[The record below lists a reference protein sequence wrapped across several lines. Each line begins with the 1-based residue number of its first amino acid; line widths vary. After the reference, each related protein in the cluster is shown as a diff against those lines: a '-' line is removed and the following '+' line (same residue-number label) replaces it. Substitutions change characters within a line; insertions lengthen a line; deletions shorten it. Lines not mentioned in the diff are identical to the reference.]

1 MKKLLLASAL
11 VLAMP
16 SAKAQLALQNFDA
29 AGIPTGWS
37 MINVDGKT
45 ISPLLNTVIQTG
57 LKANAWMKWPTAT
70 AGDSIMITTSL
81 FTPTGAADRWLVT
94 PSFMVTSADMMISW
108 YDEQPYSGAGLLD
121 DMEIWVSTTGGATT
135 GSFTTKLGTSTP
147 TSATFA
153 KKSVSLSAFNGQN
166 IRVAFRNVGNNAGVL
181 GLDRVQS
188 EIVSA
193 STDASM
199 DLVNFQNIIAPTPAT
214 PISVNVTNKGTTTI
228 TSVQVSYKV
237 DAGTPVVQT
246 FSSLS
251 LIPGASKTLSFTTGV
266 TGTSAGAHTLLASIV
281 QVNGAAD
288 AVSANNDI
296 TSGFVTATKS
306 VSRSGLLEEFTS
318 STCAPCASFNST
330 FDPFILSIPANVPAS
345 RFNVIKY
352 QMNWPSP
359 GNDVCY
365 NNEGNTRKSYY
376 GVTGIPDHYT
386 NGDFGA
392 NGDAAEVAASK
403 ADPAFMD
410 ITGTYVIKKDSLIA
424 DVTVT
429 PHFTLSGANYRLHMA
444 ALEYN
449 YTNPGATT
457 SQKQYYHVMRNMA
470 GAGAGITISSVTSGV
485 AQKFR
490 WAVKYTT
497 GTPAQFT
504 NTFWASPITG
514 NLVAFV
520 QNNTTK
526 EVFQSVSIPATWPTG
541 IENLNSVI
549 SQSSVYPNPASDHT
563 TIAFKL
569 ESSTSV
575 GIQVVDAMGRIV
587 YAVADQ
593 QMNAGTQAF
602 EINTTSFA
610 SGLYTIKVKADNGF
624 IVERFSVVK

>member
-16 SAKAQLALQNFDA
+16 SAKAQLALQNFNA
-29 AGIPTGWS
+29 AGIPTGWT

-45 ISPLLNTVIQTG
+45 ISTDLNTLIQSG
-57 LKANAWMKWPTAT
+57 LKANAWMKWLNTT
-70 AGDSIMITTSL
+70 GDSMMITTSL
-81 FTPTGAADRWLVT
+81 FTTTGAADRWLIT
-94 PSFMVTSADMMISW
+94 PSFNVTSADMMLAW
-108 YDEQPYSGAGLLD
+108 YDAQPYSSTGASD
-121 DMEIWVSTTGGATT
+121 DMEVLVSTTGGTTT
-135 GSFTTKLGTSTP
+135 GSFTTNLGTSTP
-147 TSATFA
+147 ITSGFA
-153 KKSVSLSAFNGQN
+153 KKSVSLAAFNGQN
-166 IRVAFRNVGNNAGVL
+166 VRIAFRNVGNNAGVL
-181 GLDRVQS
+181 ALDNVQT
-188 EIVSA
+188 ETATA
-193 STDASM
+193 STDASL
-199 DLVNFQNIIAPTPAT
+199 DAIGFPSIVPPT
-214 PISVNVTNKGTTTI
+214 SVSVQIQITNKGTTTI
-228 TSVQVSYKV
+228 TSVQASYAV
-237 DAGTPVVQT
+237 DGGTPVSQT
-246 FSSLS
+246 FSTLK
-251 LIPGASKTLSFTTGV
+251 IMPGTSKVLTFTTGI
-266 TGTSAGAHTLLASIV
+266 TGTTVANHTLATTIL

-288 AVSANNDI
+288 ADATNN
-296 TSGFVTATKS
+296 TKS
-306 VSRSGLLEEFTS
+306 STFLSASKSVNRSGLLEEFTS

-330 FDPFILSIPANVPAS
+330 FDPYILSIPANVPAS

-359 GNDVCY
+359 NNDVCY

-386 NGDFGA
+386 NGDFGGS
-392 NGDAAEVAASK
+392 GDATEVAASK

-429 PHFTLSGANYRLHMA
+429 PHFTLASANYRLHMA

-497 GTPAQFT
+497 GTPAQLT

-575 GIQVVDAMGRIV
+575 GIQVVDAMGRVV
-587 YAVADQ
+587 YSVADQ

-602 EINTTSFA
+602 EINTSSFA
-610 SGLYTIKVKADNGF
+610 SGVYTIKVKADNGF